1 MKTRSVLLALLL
13 IFLSTL
19 ALAGQSK
26 CRQYYLG
33 GLAPDILNENYSQKT
48 QEICYRA
55 YGLIHSAIT
64 RTPLVSAEHLT
75 RAEQS
80 KAHPPRLDKFH
91 PDPNLPQADRAELKD
106 YEHSE
111 YDRGHMSP
119 AADMPDKK
127 SQEESFSLANMIPQ
141 NSKDNRN
148 LWEGIEEATRDL
160 AKTSG
165 ELYVVTG
172 PIFYGPNLKKLNGRV
187 LVPNYIFK
195 AIYDPSRQQAAAYF
209 VANAAGGRYAV
220 LSIAEVEKLSGISI
234 FPALKDKD
242 MVKQS
247 PMALPKPTPNTKIEV
262 IEDKTIVPKIPQP

>member
-1 MKTRSVLLALLL
+1 MKTRAVLFALLL

-26 CRQYYLG
+26 CPQYYLG
-33 GLAPDILNENYSQKT
+33 GQAPDILNEKYSHQT
-48 QEICYRA
+48 QEICYSA

-80 KAHPPRLDKFH
+80 KAHPPRVDKFH
-91 PDPNLPQADRAELKD
+91 PDPNLPPADRAELKD
-106 YEHSE
+106 YEDSG
-111 YDRGHMSP
+111 YDRGHMAP
-119 AADMPDKK
+119 AGDMPDMK
-127 SQEESFSLANMIPQ
+127 SQGESFSLANMIPQ
-141 NSKDNRN
+141 NPKDNRN

-160 AKTSG
+160 ANTSG

-172 PIFYGPNLKKLNGRV
+172 PIFYGSELKRLNGRV

-209 VANAAGGRYAV
+209 VANAEGGRYAV
-220 LSIAEVEKLSGISI
+220 LPIATVEKLSGITI
-234 FPALKDKD
+234 FPALEDK
-242 MVKQS
+242 VKQS
-247 PMALPKPTPNTKIEV
+247 PMALPKPTPNTRIEV
-262 IEDKTIVPKIPQP
+262 IEDKTIVPKIPTP